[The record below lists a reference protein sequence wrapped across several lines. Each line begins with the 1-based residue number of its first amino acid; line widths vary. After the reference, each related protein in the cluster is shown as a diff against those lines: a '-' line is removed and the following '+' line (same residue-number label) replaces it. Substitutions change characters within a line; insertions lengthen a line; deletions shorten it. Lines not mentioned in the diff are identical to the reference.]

1 MESAVYQYNGP
12 AFPGCMSTSIALYI
26 INCRSMCFSLRLE
39 AVAGISAEVKRHRDG
54 DSFGGE
60 AFLLPALIQTI
71 SIAPLHVHKCG
82 SESLHITELI
92 HVIACGRDLS
102 L

>member
-1 MESAVYQYNGP
+1 MLYPESK
-12 AFPGCMSTSIALYI
+12 
-26 INCRSMCFSLRLE
+26 
-39 AVAGISAEVKRHRDG
+39 AGISAEVKRHRDG

-71 SIAPLHVHKCG
+71 YIAPLHVHKFG

-92 HVIACGRDLS
+92 HAIACGREGRTCPYEEAHRTMR
-102 L
+102 